1 MSDER
6 TRIEIGFDGGLIVVT
21 NLTDKEWAKL
31 ESALSARTGTVQLDA
46 EDDTVI
52 FVDVT
57 KVSYVK
63 RELHVGKVGF

>member
-21 NLTDKEWAKL
+21 KLTDDGWSKL
-31 ESALSARTGTVQLDA
+31 EAALSARTGTVQLDG
-46 EDDTVI
+46 EDETVL

-63 RELHVGKVGF
+63 RELHVGRVGF